1 MSRRLAQFL
10 IHGLLS
16 LFAAAALHAQTIRW
30 NPPSGAL
37 AVGQTTELQ
46 LVFEDCAPDQ
56 AIPVPK
62 IDGLV
67 LQEVGRASNT
77 SIINFTRTD
86 SVIVNF
92 AVNLTKKQRVTIPPF
107 AVNTNKGRLT
117 TPAATFEA
125 DAATVGNTG
134 VALETAANSRLVATP
149 ATVWAGEVFTLNYTL
164 DAAHSYS
171 PDFGRGQFDWNPEPL
186 LAEDW
191 SRPEPLNFRAGAE
204 ARDGLA
210 YRTRAI
216 ARTPGATRLNAVH
229 QLLNLGVG
237 VVGFGFFQQRQYQQF
252 SLTSTAPLLE
262 VKPLP
267 PAPVGFTGAVG
278 SLKLNSKVI
287 PATAAVG
294 EPITWTLELTGTA
307 NWPDVAGLPARDVS
321 KNFQVVSP
329 QPKRT
334 PVEGKLFE
342 ATLTEDIVLVP
353 TKPGAYTLG
362 PLTFSYFDPQ
372 LGRYQTITTPAT
384 TVTVTPEVGRV
395 IPNAPSSTQS
405 ADESKIQNQ
414 KSKILPAAAP
424 AALPRDPLPGR
435 ELAPLPLAPRTII
448 LLVTVPFV
456 LPIILWLWL
465 ALRRAR
471 ATDPLRPRR
480 EAHARLEKLLADL
493 RAGSPASPQRLLHWQ
508 HDTSILLQIATA
520 APTSTSPEIENP
532 KSKIQ
537 NLPKLWSESDRALY
551 GENSPLPADWPA
563 RAQAA
568 LAAAAVPN
576 FSPLRLFLARN
587 LFPFFALALLLAVSA
602 PHASAQSATQNPKP
616 ETQNSGSTDG
626 AAAYRRGDFLA
637 AEKSWRAALAAAP
650 TDSIARHN
658 LSLSL
663 AQQDRWDEAA
673 AHAAAAFVQSPSS
686 EPIRAQFALAAE
698 KSGHIPAPLA
708 AFLTPGPLET
718 LARLASPACWQSA
731 LCAAAALLAL
741 SLSLLLWIAYRRA
754 ALASSPSP
762 LAWLGGVLLAL
773 SLGLALTSI
782 LGWHLYGESADT
794 RAVIVWR
801 AGLLRSIPTEA
812 DTAQKTTPLT
822 AGTLALA
829 DKTFLGWQ
837 HLTFEAGQAG
847 WVRQDEL
854 VPLWK

>member
-10 IHGLLS
+10 AHGLLG
-16 LFAAAALHAQTIRW
+16 LFAAVALHAQSIRW
-30 NPPSGAL
+30 NPASGAL

-62 IDGLV
+62 IDGLA

-92 AVNLTKKQRVTIPPF
+92 VVNLTKKQRVTIPPF

-117 TPAATFEA
+117 TPVATFEA

-134 VALETAANSRLVATP
+134 VALETAAGSRLLATP
-149 ATVWAGEVFTLNYTL
+149 ATVWAGEVFTLNYTV
-164 DAAHSYS
+164 DAAHGYS

-191 SRPEPLNFRAGAE
+191 SRPEPLNFRTGTE

-210 YRTRAI
+210 YHTRAI

-252 SLTSTAPLLE
+252 SLTSAAPLLE

-267 PAPVGFTGAVG
+267 PAPAGFTGAVG

-287 PATAAVG
+287 PATASVG

-307 NWPDVAGLPARDVS
+307 NWPDLAGLPARDVS
-321 KNFQVVSP
+321 KNFQVITP

-334 PVEGKLFE
+334 LAEGKLFE
-342 ATLTEDIVLVP
+342 ATLTEDVVLVP

-362 PLTFSYFDPQ
+362 PLTFAYFDPK

-384 TVTVTPEVGRV
+384 TVTVTPAVAPV

-405 ADESKIQNQ
+405 AADESKIQNP
-414 KSKILPAAAP
+414 KSKILPPPPP
-424 AALPRDPLPGR
+424 AALPRDPLPRG
-435 ELAPLPLAPRTII
+435 ELAHHPLAPRKIFLLLAAPLI
-448 LLVTVPFV
+448 LPL
-456 LPIILWLWL
+456 LLWLWL

-508 HDTSILLQIATA
+508 HDTALLLQIAAA
-520 APTSTSPEIENP
+520 APTPTSPEIENP

-551 GENSPLPADWPA
+551 GENSPLPADWPT

-568 LAAAAVPN
+568 LAAAAVPK

-587 LFPFFALALLLAVSA
+587 LFPFLTLALLFTASA
-602 PHASAQSATQNPKP
+602 PLASAESEIQNP
-616 ETQNSGSTDG
+616 TSTDG
-626 AAAYRRGDFLA
+626 APAYRRGDFPA

-650 TDSIARHN
+650 TDPIAHHN

-673 AHAAAAFVQSPSS
+673 AHAAVALVQFPSS

-698 KSGHIPAPLA
+698 KSGHVPPTLA
-708 AFLTPGPLET
+708 AFLTPGPLES
-718 LARLASPACWQSA
+718 LARLASPACWQLI
-731 LCAAAALLAL
+731 LCATATVLALALALLLHCAYAHK
-741 SLSLLLWIAYRRA
+741 LLWPAV
-754 ALASSPSP
+754 
-762 LAWLGGVLLAL
+762 VLLVL
-773 SLGLALTSI
+773 SLGVALAAL
-782 LGWHLYGESADT
+782 LGWHLYGDAADA

-801 AGLLRSIPTEA
+801 AGTLRSIPTEA
-812 DTAQKTTPLT
+812 DTAQKTTPLA
-822 AGTLALA
+822 AGSLALA
-829 DKTFLGWQ
+829 DQSFLGWQ
-837 HLTFEAGQAG
+837 HLAFEAGQAG
-847 WVRQDEL
+847 WVRQEEL